1 MKRRLPPAY
10 QGPLQPR
17 QPGFGEPEV
26 ALSELSPNR
35 VGYQLMEKI
44 ENRLQLLLLLN
55 FICVAVVLFS
65 LLRPVL
71 VESGILGRSRLT
83 NYLAKHQLDCPAK
96 VDSIE
101 ATALN
106 TTFFYSVQ
114 SDSCPLHIKGLAK
127 QWPAYAKWTDEF
139 FRECCSDA
147 PVKVEHG
154 RATRFANFLPEFSKK
169 KMKFTAFL
177 DEYTSKAR
185 IGTMYMPE
193 HKLPAGLD
201 KGDVPQPSFTSY
213 MSPQSVKIWL
223 GAGEYCSLPHTDY
236 QENILVQLEGVKM
249 VRMVEPTQ
257 RAWLY
262 PGGRDTKASVHVP
275 PHYSPVDFHEPDYF
289 KFPLVKNVHFHDV
302 NLEAGDALYIPSFW
316 FHSIKSR
323 PSMIHHDMGRR
334 KSKVHM
340 VNTTES
346 NDMPHSKPNSV
357 RNLAVNWWFP
367 APHAIL
373 DKIFEGLEDKKI

>member
-1 MKRRLPPAY
+1 M
-10 QGPLQPR
+10 
-17 QPGFGEPEV
+17 
-26 ALSELSPNR
+26 
-35 VGYQLMEKI
+35 I
-44 ENRLQLLLLLN
+44 
-55 FICVAVVLFS
+55 
-65 LLRPVL
+65 
-71 VESGILGRSRLT
+71 
-83 NYLAKHQLDCPAK
+83 

-106 TTFFYSVQ
+106 TSSFHSYQ
-114 SDSCPLHIKGLAK
+114 SDSCPLHIKGLAN
-127 QWPAYAKWTDEF
+127 QWPAYGKWTDEF

-147 PVKVEHG
+147 SVKVEHG
-154 RATRFANFLPEFSKK
+154 RATRFANFLPEFSKT

-177 DEYTSKAR
+177 DTYASKAR

-249 VRMVEPTQ
+249 VRMAAPTQ

-262 PGGRDTKASVHVP
+262 PGGRDTKASVRVP
-275 PHYSPVDFHEPDYF
+275 SHYSPVDFHEPDYF
-289 KFPLVKNVHFHDV
+289 RFPLMRNVNFLDV

-316 FHSIKSR
+316 FHSVKSR
-323 PSMIHHDMGRR
+323 PSTIHQDMDFTQN
-334 KSKVHM
+334 KAHM

-346 NDMPHSKPNSV
+346 KVNSHSKQKSV

-373 DKIFEGLEDKKI
+373 DRIFTGLEDERI